1 MSFLSDHPQRY
12 AMANELHARPF
23 PTFSAPGEA
32 LFLAI
37 KKPHDASK
45 RDRAQDRAHLI
56 ALLDRYGA
64 PHPQPDAT
72 HYMGAIGKYRVKWEC
87 HTEFVTYTFFAEGL
101 SQRAFDPVRFDI
113 FPADWL
119 RAAPGQCVTSAL
131 LRVELLPTHSDVLAL
146 LQEWFV
152 PESLAVSHMLDKSVV
167 AGSDFRIDPAG
178 HVRMVVFADPDT
190 GKRRIGRVVQRLF
203 EIETYKAMSMLGLA
217 RSRLLQDQSGKIDS
231 RLTDLVTAMNTPEI
245 PAEDTLKTLLGL
257 AAEIESMRAQSSFR
271 FGATRA
277 YEALVEQRIQVLR
290 EQRFDGRQSFAEF
303 MMRRF
308 DPAMRTVK
316 ATERQVQVLADHAQ
330 RVGELL
336 RTQVEVDR
344 SAQNQKVLE
353 SMDRRADTQLRLQ
366 QTVEGLSVVAISYYG
381 LNLLNYVLYPLAKTL
396 HVEKYWL
403 TAGLTPLVV
412 VFVWLMVRRIRK
424 KLH

>member
-1 MSFLSDHPQRY
+1 MSLLSDHPQRY
-12 AMANELHARPF
+12 ALANELHARPF
-23 PTFSAPGEA
+23 PTFAAPGEV

-37 KKPHDASK
+37 KRPQAAAK
-45 RDRAQDRAHLI
+45 RDRAADRAHLI
-56 ALLDRYGA
+56 SLLDRYGG

-72 HYMGAIGKYRVKWEC
+72 HYMGMLGKYRVKWEC

-101 SQRAFDPVRFDI
+101 SGQAFDPSRFDI
-113 FPADWL
+113 FPSDWL
-119 RAAPGQCVTSAL
+119 QSAPGLCMTSVL
-131 LRVELLPTHSDVLAL
+131 LRVEELPEQKDLLVHLKD
-146 LQEWFV
+146 WFV
-152 PESLAVSHMLDKSVV
+152 PESLAVSYMLDNSVV
-167 AGSDFRIDPAG
+167 VGSDFRIDPFG
-178 HVRMVVFADPDT
+178 HVRMVIFADPGT
-190 GKRRIGRVVQRLF
+190 GKRRIGRVVQRLC
-203 EIETYKAMSMLGLA
+203 EIETYKTMSMLGLSLSWQLRA
-217 RSRLLQDQSGKIDS
+217 QSDDIDS
-231 RLTDLVTAMNTPEI
+231 RLAELVAAMNTRGV
-245 PAEDTLKTLLGL
+245 PAEETLKSLLAV
-257 AAEIESMRAQSSFR
+257 AAEIEALRAQSSFR

-277 YEALVEQRIQVLR
+277 YEAIVNQRIDVLR
-290 EQRFDGRQSFAEF
+290 EQRFGGRQSFAEF

-381 LNLLNYVLYPLAKTL
+381 LNLLSYMLQPLAKAL
-396 HVEKYWL
+396 HLEKYWL

-412 VFVWLMVRRIRK
+412 GLVWLMVRRIRK
-424 KLH
+424 KFH